1 MNEQK
6 NLWEKFL
13 DLFGAFTSKFEKLE
27 DTIKAK
33 TGIHIP
39 IGTIVGGIILFASV
53 YLFLK
58 VVLGIINYK
67 LHSGDY

>member
-13 DLFGAFTSKFEKLE
+13 DLFGAFTSKFEKIE
-27 DTIKAK
+27 DSIKAK

>member
-6 NLWEKFL
+6 NLWEKFM

-53 YLFLK
+53 YLFVK
-58 VVLGIINYK
+58 IVLGIIGHK
-67 LHSGDY
+67 LYTGDY

>member
-6 NLWEKFL
+6 NVWEKFL
-13 DLFGAFTSKFEKLE
+13 DLFGAFTSKFEKIE
-27 DTIKAK
+27 DSIKAK

>member
-13 DLFGAFTSKFEKLE
+13 DLFGVFTSKFEKLE
-27 DTIKAK
+27 DNVKAK

-53 YLFLK
+53 FLFVK
-58 VVLGIINYK
+58 IVLGIINYK
-67 LHSGDY
+67 LVTGDY